1 MSLIEMLYWVKY
13 ITIITHG
20 LEILYWFKYLKVLLF
35 QLFQANDTRTHM
47 GNETVHR
54 VVCPLTNRGFP
65 FCFFHHETFFGYFVQ
80 KYLKGWF
87 PGQILLS
94 SSDIGKVKSIK
105 PMALPTRGRFTTV
118 WVCTLSKVLH
128 RTPLHS
134 GILNTQQLL
143 LVWLRPH
150 FQNTVVL
157 IRVAV

>member
-35 QLFQANDTRTHM
+35 QLIQANDAETHM

-54 VVCPLTNRGFP
+54 VVCPFTNRGLPIWF
-65 FCFFHHETFFGYFVQ
+65 FLHEICFDHFVQ

-105 PMALPTRGRFTTV
+105 LMALPARGRFTTV
-118 WVCTLSKVLH
+118 WVLYTFKSTWSHTTSQWDSEFAATVACLVE
-128 RTPLHS
+128 TPH
-134 GILNTQQLL
+134 
-143 LVWLRPH
+143 
-150 FQNTVVL
+150 
-157 IRVAV
+157 